1 MSAEKP
7 RPRWLVVALAGA
19 GALAIVLAGVT
30 FAQATSLRSS
40 PGEVVNLGPIVGE
53 QSPATTISVTP
64 SPASSSGPTP
74 TGSPTP
80 SPSSGPLQPS
90 LPTGGIQ
97 APVPVEPVAPSQV
110 DDDDDDDD
118 DDDGED

>member
-7 RPRWLVVALAGA
+7 RPRWLVMALSGA

-40 PGEVVNLGPIVGE
+40 PGEAVDLGPIIGA

-64 SPASSSGPTP
+64 SPTASTGPVS
-74 TGSPTP
+74 TGSP
-80 SPSSGPLQPS
+80 SPSTTSDPIQPS

-97 APVPVEPVAPSQV
+97 SPVPVEPVGPSQV

-118 DDDGED
+118 AGED